1 MQFRIKAPKEDKLG
15 RSVIVD
21 VFEAR
26 EDICPVSAF
35 KKWQALGPPVEVGQP
50 AFRWANG
57 TPLTSRKLNS
67 IMRER
72 LTGYLEGAEKLY
84 TSHSFR
90 TGAASM
96 MGSLGYSDE
105 DIKAIGKWSS
115 NAFGNYTKLPRTQR
129 RAVAKD
135 FSKQFK

>member
-1 MQFRIKAPKEDKLG
+1 M
-15 RSVIVD
+15 
-21 VFEAR
+21 
-26 EDICPVSAF
+26 
-35 KKWQALGPPVEVGQP
+35 
-50 AFRWANG
+50 
-57 TPLTSRKLNS
+57 

-72 LTGYLEGAEKLY
+72 LSGYLEGADKLY

-96 MGSLGYSDE
+96 MGALGFSDD

-129 RAVAKD
+129 RAVAKS
-135 FSKQFK
+135 FCGHFK